1 MRRRSRA
8 AVCRPAG
15 SINGGRTTLGDLH
28 IKVTICTVG
37 NTLQIISRLRRR
49 TFFPHRYRSARLK
62 PCAFHTRRRF
72 GAATMKTSRRGT
84 TLRAGRLVQR
94 AKKVRVARIPPPPH
108 LGRPHRRARRPAP
121 RLRASERRARLPDD
135 VARLSHARLSILT
148 RPPRPFPAPP
158 PGLLAFPETHLRN
171 MAVMASAA
179 GIQCASPSI
188 TRRRGSLAP
197 PRSRA
202 DAPRKPS
209 RTARCSGLAAPS
221 KSRLF
226 PFPPRR

>member
-37 NTLQIISRLRRR
+37 NTLQIISILRRR
-49 TFFPHRYRSARLK
+49 TFFGAV
-62 PCAFHTRRRF
+62 RF
-72 GAATMKTSRRGT
+72 SSSFRGAATMKTSQRGT

-108 LGRPHRRARRPAP
+108 LGRHHRRARRPAP

-148 RPPRPFPAPP
+148 PPPRPFPAPP

-171 MAVMASAA
+171 MAAMASAA

-209 RTARCSGLAAPS
+209 RTARCSGARGAVEES
-221 KSRLF
+221 SF
-226 PFPPRR
+226 SFSPRR